1 MFNSTELPSWANDM
15 LICKGLGFEVQGLS
29 ECLWQ
34 EFCTEFGS
42 IECKLST
49 RKDYFAHYLRQQIR
63 SGAITR
69 KISTLK
75 AQQNTARSQYRNS
88 QQHYAAPRPRKSMLQ
103 EFEEKYAEYLRD
115 D

>member
-1 MFNSTELPSWANDM
+1 MYVRTDMPDWANDM

-34 EFCTEFGS
+34 EFYAQFGS
-42 IECKLST
+42 IECKLSV
-49 RKDYFAHYLRQQIR
+49 RKDNFAHYIKQQIR
-63 SGAITR
+63 SGAITS

-75 AQQNTARSQYRNS
+75 AQQKAAMGQNRNY
-88 QQHYAAPRPRKSMLQ
+88 HYAAPRPRKSMLQ